1 MSTPTQP
8 GWAPPQPP
16 TTPPRKRHVGRNIAL
31 AVVGLFILGGVISAI
46 NGGGTTAP
54 SAITSAPAATE
65 GPTSPSATTVAEAPA
80 ATAAPATT
88 TKPAPKHWTN
98 VISVSGSS
106 DKRTPAFTLHDGR
119 ARLRYTFTD
128 SAGYGMVVGAV
139 YVLAEGTSLAADGG
153 IPEVMVSAPGSDSTE
168 LAQGPGRYYLDISA
182 ANARWT
188 VTIQELR

>member
-1 MSTPTQP
+1 MGAGSQSGFPTRRSHTMSTPTQP

-16 TTPPRKRHVGRNIAL
+16 TPKPKRHLGRNIAL

-88 TKPAPKHWTN
+88 TKPTPKHWTN

-106 DKRTPAFTLHDGR
+106 
-119 ARLRYTFTD
+119 
-128 SAGYGMVVGAV
+128 
-139 YVLAEGTSLAADGG
+139 
-153 IPEVMVSAPGSDSTE
+153 
-168 LAQGPGRYYLDISA
+168 
-182 ANARWT
+182 
-188 VTIQELR
+188 